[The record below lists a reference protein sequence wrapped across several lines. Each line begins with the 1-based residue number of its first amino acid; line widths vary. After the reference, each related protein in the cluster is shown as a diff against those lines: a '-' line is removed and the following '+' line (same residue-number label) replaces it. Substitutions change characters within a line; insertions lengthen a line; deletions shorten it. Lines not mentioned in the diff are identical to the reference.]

1 MYKLVSSISFLI
13 RAWLCYNTI
22 DNIPIL
28 ANPIANSI
36 LLEVISLY
44 TILMLISRKIVGTT
58 YNTGEAPTF
67 GAILYFFVY
76 LINLGI
82 MYLIMIL
89 LTKIGILP
97 I

>member
-1 MYKLVSSISFLI
+1 MYKIVSLISFLI
-13 RAWLCYNTI
+13 RAWLCYNSI

-28 ANPIANSI
+28 KNHIANNI

-44 TILMLISRKIVGTT
+44 TILMLISRAIVGTF
-58 YNTGEAPTF
+58 YKKGEAPIF
-67 GAILYFFVY
+67 GAVAYFFVY
-76 LINLGI
+76 LVNLVIMYGI
-82 MYLIMIL
+82 MLV

>member
-1 MYKLVSSISFLI
+1 MYKLISGISFLI

-44 TILMLISRKIVGTT
+44 SILMLISRKNVGIS
-58 YNTGEAPTF
+58 YKSGDAPVI
-67 GAILYFFVY
+67 GAILYFLVY
-76 LINLGI
+76 LVNLGI
-82 MYLIMIL
+82 MYIIMIV

>member
-58 YNTGEAPTF
+58 YNAGEAPTF

>member
-1 MYKLVSSISFLI
+1 MYKLISGISFLI

-44 TILMLISRKIVGTT
+44 TILVLISRKIVGIF
-58 YNTGEAPTF
+58 YKAGDAPTF

-82 MYLIMIL
+82 MYIIMIL